1 MDIKANEAT
10 HNRPEGDRIVS
21 APFVFVDIENARR
34 QLLKEDAWKKNDR
47 NGITLFKGEGQTIVL
62 SALHAGAE
70 VPANEI
76 KGTVTIQVL
85 EGHLTFHLGGE
96 KFDLKSGSIVALL
109 PNLAHGFKAKDDS
122 VILITTN
129 MM

>member
-1 MDIKANEAT
+1 MDIKYNEAT
-10 HNRPEGDRIVS
+10 HNRPDGDRIVS
-21 APFVFVDIENARR
+21 APFVFTDIENARR
-34 QLLKEDAWKKNDR
+34 QLMEEDAWEKNDR

-76 KGTVTIQVL
+76 KGTVTIQVI
-85 EGHLTFHLGGE
+85 EGYLTFYLGGE
-96 KFDLKSGSIVALL
+96 IFDLKAGNLVALL

-122 VILITTN
+122 FVLITTN
-129 MM
+129 LL